1 MQQIFVSK
9 IFELYFSNTNLLIL
23 NKRIYIVS
31 LLRVT
36 YGIISIFFKKKKTT
50 TKTLSSSCKREKL
63 RNIVHC
69 LEEIRNSSIRFLK
82 RIITVLKNK
91 HV

>member
-36 YGIISIFFKKKKTT
+36 YGIISIFKKKTT
-50 TKTLSSSCKREKL
+50 KKTLSSSCKREKCVTL
-63 RNIVHC
+63 
-69 LEEIRNSSIRFLK
+69 FLG
-82 RIITVLKNK
+82 
-91 HV
+91 

>member
-1 MQQIFVSK
+1 MQQMFVSK
-9 IFELYFSNTNLLIL
+9 VFELLL
-23 NKRIYIVS
+23 KHKFADFKQKDMYIVS

-36 YGIISIFFKKKKTT
+36 YGIISIFFKKTTT
-50 TKTLSSSCKREKL
+50 TKTLSLSCKREKL

-82 RIITVLKNK
+82 RIITVLKK
-91 HV
+91 

>member
-36 YGIISIFFKKKKTT
+36 YGIISIFFKKTK
-50 TKTLSSSCKREKL
+50 KTLSSSCKREKYVTL
-63 RNIVHC
+63 
-69 LEEIRNSSIRFLK
+69 FLG
-82 RIITVLKNK
+82 
-91 HV
+91 

>member
-36 YGIISIFFKKKKTT
+36 YGIISIFFKKTTT
-50 TKTLSSSCKREKL
+50 TKTLSLSCKREKL

-82 RIITVLKNK
+82 RIITVLKK
-91 HV
+91 

>member
-36 YGIISIFFKKKKTT
+36 YGIISIFFKKNPP
-50 TKTLSSSCKREKL
+50 KTLSSSCKIEKL
-63 RNIVHC
+63 RNIVPC
-69 LEEIRNSSIRFLK
+69 LEEKHNSSIRFFKTNHYSLK
-82 RIITVLKNK
+82 KNK